1 MHLHRHLRTPVSQFL
16 FDNVLCHSHP
26 HPALVQHDSHHPR
39 ALDFHGHGGHR
50 LSSCGYS
57 YAYGHRYGYGH
68 TRKARFSTT
77 RPHSLASAREPSL
90 YEVLDVSVTATPA
103 EIKKKF
109 YALSLKHHPDRNPDD
124 PSASQRFAKI
134 SSAYQTLS
142 NATKRSTYDRDNG
155 IHAYT
160 SGNTHSTAT
169 PGQHPMG
176 SHSSHASYFGSR
188 PASGLSKRRGVF
200 RGPPPSF
207 YAHGGY
213 GKRRPPAGAGG
224 FSSAGAAG
232 GAAAE
237 DAGGSSA
244 KGKEEDPTSFIDR
257 NPVSHFNA
265 RGHYKTQTAEDA
277 RRQER
282 REREREHI
290 DINEQFIG
298 GRGDDLIR
306 FAIVSGMLVGTAVVT
321 GFLRWPDGSDVKEKA
336 KTSKD
341 R

>member
-1 MHLHRHLRTPVSQFL
+1 MHLHRHLRTPASQFL
-16 FDNVLCHSHP
+16 FDNVPS
-26 HPALVQHDSHHPR
+26 
-39 ALDFHGHGGHR
+39 
-50 LSSCGYS
+50 
-57 YAYGHRYGYGH
+57 
-68 TRKARFSTT
+68 RFSTT
-77 RPHSLASAREPSL
+77 RPWALASAREPSL
-90 YEVLDVSVTATPA
+90 YEVLDLPVTATPA

-142 NATKRSTYDRDNG
+142 NVTKRSTYDRDNG
-155 IHAYT
+155 IHAYA

-213 GKRRPPAGAGG
+213 GKRRPPAGAGV

-232 GAAAE
+232 GATGDKA
-237 DAGGSSA
+237 S
-244 KGKEEDPTSFIDR
+244 KGEEEDPTSFIDR

-306 FAIVSGMLVGTAVVT
+306 FAIVSGMLVGTAVLT
-321 GFLRWPDGSDVKEKA
+321 GFLRWPDGSDVKGKP

>member
-1 MHLHRHLRTPVSQFL
+1 MHLNRHLRTPVSQFL
-16 FDNVLCHSHP
+16 FDNAHSHSHSHP
-26 HPALVQHDSHHPR
+26 ASVQHDHTLNAHKHAQHRPSSYSY
-39 ALDFHGHGGHR
+39 GHG
-50 LSSCGYS
+50 
-57 YAYGHRYGYGH
+57 YGY

-77 RPHSLASAREPSL
+77 RPNPLASSREPSL
-90 YEVLDVSVTATPA
+90 YEVLDVPVTATPA

-109 YALSLKHHPDRNPDD
+109 YALSLQHHPDRNPSD

-142 NATKRSTYDRDNG
+142 NVTKRSTYDRDHG
-155 IHAYT
+155 IHAYA

-213 GKRRPPAGAGG
+213 GKRRPPTGAGG
-224 FSSAGAAG
+224 FSSAGGGSAAG
-232 GAAAE
+232 GAA
-237 DAGGSSA
+237 GNFS
-244 KGKEEDPTSFIDR
+244 KEKEGDPTSFIDR

-282 REREREHI
+282 REREREHV

-298 GRGDDLIR
+298 GRGDDLLR
-306 FAIVSGMLVGTAVVT
+306 FIIVSGMLVGTAVLT
-321 GFLRWPDGSDVKEKA
+321 GFLRWPDGSDGVGGEKSGKGKA
-336 KTSKD
+336 SKD